1 NPRDTAMQRFLSA
14 YRWNMDR
21 YAWLMRHADVPV
33 CSGVEGLI
41 SLMPQENQSQP
52 LPVAKM
58 DHFDFGGQ
66 RYRWDS
72 KLFPLGGK
80 QIIEGIAFVVERQ
93 YPQGLA
99 PAQVGRL
106 ERSVLSAP
114 KGGTTRS
121 RFSSCRR

>member
-1 NPRDTAMQRFLSA
+1 MQRFLSA

-21 YAWLMRHADVPV
+21 YAWLMGHEDVPV
-33 CSGVEGLI
+33 GSGVEGLI
-41 SLMPQENQSQP
+41 SLMPQENQSQ
-52 LPVAKM
+52 PVAKM

-93 YPQGLA
+93 YLKGLA

-106 ERSVLSAP
+106 ERPVLHGVALRALAFP
-114 KGGTTRS
+114 HADDS
-121 RFSSCRR
+121 R

>member
-1 NPRDTAMQRFLSA
+1 MQRFLSA

-21 YAWLMRHADVPV
+21 YAWLMGHADVPV
-33 CSGVEGLI
+33 GSGVEGLI

-93 YPQGLA
+93 YLQGLA

-106 ERSVLSAP
+106 ERSVLGRP
-114 KGGTTRS
+114 
-121 RFSSCRR
+121 RRTQPR

>member
-1 NPRDTAMQRFLSA
+1 MA
-14 YRWNMDR
+14 YGT
-21 YAWLMRHADVPV
+21 ADVSV
-33 CSGVEGLI
+33 GSGVEGLI

-66 RYRWDS
+66 RYRRDS

-93 YPQGLA
+93 YLQGLA

-114 KGGTTRS
+114 TGWHYALPV
-121 RFSSCRR
+121 SSQNVIKTDRDVINVPC